1 MSTLV
6 TPSSLPTQRDSRL
19 DVLRALALI
28 TIFIDHVPGNFYE
41 HYTLRNFGFS
51 DATETF
57 VLISG
62 IAAGL
67 AYGSRF
73 YIGNRLAMLV
83 KAWRRAC
90 TLYLAHIMATFVT
103 IAIFGAAAVYFSEPE
118 LLTKINLDDVFLE
131 TPEAIFGIMTL
142 GHQLG
147 YNNILTMYAGV
158 MILVPA
164 LLWLGSRSLPLMLG
178 VSGLVWLL
186 AGIYRVGPPH
196 FPGEGLWFLN
206 PLSWQFLFAIGIAGI
221 LHVRR
226 GGTIPIH
233 PAGVALAIAYLIGAL
248 VWIEGSLWGLEKH
261 VPLPFVFGDFNK
273 TFLTLPRLLHVLA
286 MAYVFLAFPVFSRV
300 TRLEHSNPLAV
311 MGRHGLAVFVAGTIL
326 AMVGQVISHL
336 IETGFLIDTAI
347 LGTGIALQFALAYY
361 YEWEAALQKRSRENA
376 KAAPHVA
383 APASTHAAPPIGLV
397 PMEAGRKAGT

>member
-1 MSTLV
+1 MSNLV
-6 TPSSLPTQRDSRL
+6 TPPSLTPQRDSRL

-41 HYTLRNFGFS
+41 HYTLRNHGFS

-73 YIGNRLAMLV
+73 HIGNRLALWV
-83 KAWRRAC
+83 KAWRRAG
-90 TLYLAHIMATFVT
+90 TLYVAHVMATFVT
-103 IAIFGAAAVYFSEPE
+103 IAIFGGAAIYFSEPD
-118 LLTKINLDDVFLE
+118 LLTKINLDNVFEE
-131 TPEAIFGIMTL
+131 TPEALFGIVTL

-158 MILVPA
+158 MIMVPG

-186 AGIYRVGPPH
+186 AGLYRVGPPH
-196 FPGEGLWFLN
+196 YPGDGLWFLN
-206 PLSWQFLFAIGIAGI
+206 PLSWQFLFAIGMAGI

-226 GGTIPIH
+226 GGSIPIH
-233 PAGVALAIAYLIGAL
+233 PIGVGLAIAYLVAAL
-248 VWIEGSLWGLEKH
+248 VWVEVPLWGLEKH
-261 VPLPFVFGDFNK
+261 IPLPFVLGDFNK

-286 MAYVFLAFPVFSRV
+286 MAYVFLAFPFFSRF
-300 TRLEHSNPLAV
+300 TRLDHSNPLAV

-336 IETGFLIDTAI
+336 TETGFLLDTVI
-347 LGTGIALQFALAYY
+347 LGTGIALQFALAYF
-361 YEWEAALQKRSRENA
+361 YEWEAGLQKKMRA
-376 KAAPHVA
+376 KGKEAPTATQAAPSVGLGA
-383 APASTHAAPPIGLV
+383 IEASQKPA
-397 PMEAGRKAGT
+397 M